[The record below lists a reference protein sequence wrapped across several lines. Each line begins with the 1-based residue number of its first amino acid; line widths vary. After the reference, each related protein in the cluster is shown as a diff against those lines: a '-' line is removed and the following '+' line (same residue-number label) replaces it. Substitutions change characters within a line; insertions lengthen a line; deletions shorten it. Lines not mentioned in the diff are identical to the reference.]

1 MMLHKSVLL
10 NESIELLNIR
20 DGKIY
25 VDCTLG
31 YAGHSSEILKRIP
44 KGYLYSFDQDET
56 AVNYSQGKLEE
67 IGNNFKIIRS
77 NFANITSELTK
88 LGVTKVDG
96 VLFDL
101 GVSSVQLD
109 DGDRGFSFHKDA
121 KLDMRMDT
129 SKSLTAY
136 DVVNNY
142 SYQELVDIF
151 RKYGEEKYATS
162 VAKKIVKYRET
173 KDIVTTLELVDIIK
187 SGMPMKAMRDGHP
200 ARRVFQA
207 IRIEVNDELGVLERA
222 LRDSLDLLNVSGR
235 VAVIT
240 FQSLEDRI
248 VKKIFKEYSEI
259 SSEFKD
265 LPFIP
270 QEYIP
275 KYKIIEKGLTPSESE
290 LEDNNRARSSRL
302 RVIERIKE

>member
-1 MMLHKSVLL
+1 
-10 NESIELLNIR
+10 
-20 DGKIY
+20 
-25 VDCTLG
+25 
-31 YAGHSSEILKRIP
+31 
-44 KGYLYSFDQDET
+44 
-56 AVNYSQGKLEE
+56 
-67 IGNNFKIIRS
+67 
-77 NFANITSELTK
+77 
-88 LGVTKVDG
+88 
-96 VLFDL
+96 
-101 GVSSVQLD
+101 
-109 DGDRGFSFHKDA
+109 
-121 KLDMRMDT
+121 
-129 SKSLTAY
+129 
-136 DVVNNY
+136 
-142 SYQELVDIF
+142 
-151 RKYGEEKYATS
+151 
-162 VAKKIVKYRET
+162 
-173 KDIVTTLELVDIIK
+173 
-187 SGMPMKAMRDGHP
+187 MKAMRDGHP

-259 SSEFKD
+259 SSEIKD

-275 KYKIIEKGLTPSESE
+275 KYKIIEKGLTPSELE

>member
-1 MMLHKSVLL
+1 M
-10 NESIELLNIR
+10 
-20 DGKIY
+20 
-25 VDCTLG
+25 
-31 YAGHSSEILKRIP
+31 
-44 KGYLYSFDQDET
+44 
-56 AVNYSQGKLEE
+56 
-67 IGNNFKIIRS
+67 
-77 NFANITSELTK
+77 
-88 LGVTKVDG
+88 
-96 VLFDL
+96 FDL

-259 SSEFKD
+259 SSEIKD

>member
-259 SSEFKD
+259 SSEIKD

-275 KYKIIEKGLTPSESE
+275 KYKIIEKGLTPSELE